1 MTNAISSKN
10 RSLLHTILLLAWPAI
25 LQEALQTIVQYIDT
39 AMVGR
44 IGADASAAVGLTTSM
59 TWLVNSPAFAIGIG
73 VLACIA
79 EAIGAGKPEKAREF
93 GIQALY
99 FAAILGIGLGIITLA
114 ISPFLPGWLGAD
126 PRIRREAG
134 LYFGI
139 ICAPMIFR
147 VFSILL
153 SSVLRGAGDT
163 KSPMY
168 ANLAMNLVNLVLN
181 YFLIYGPRTLS
192 LGSLRLSLPGAGLG
206 VVGAALGSAIAY
218 CVGGILMFLAYY
230 RNPLLCPRGCPL
242 RLKKPLALR
251 CLRIGIPVALERI
264 SACLGQVV
272 FISLVARLGTLALA
286 THSIA
291 ITAEQ
296 AFYIPG
302 YGMQAAASTMAGN
315 ALGAG
320 DQQQFSTVTRMIV
333 SITVG
338 LMVITG
344 GLLFA
349 FPGFMMS
356 IFSPDAEVIAG
367 GVVVLRIVAVS
378 EPLFGAVIIFEGLFN
393 GIGDTKAPFIISI
406 FAMWGVRI
414 IGSLLCIH
422 LLHGGLW
429 TLWCC
434 MVADNTVRCVL
445 LAYRY
450 LRGMWQKKFLPVPR
464 HRKEGSYYE

>member
-1 MTNAISSKN
+1 MEKRISDNN
-10 RSLLHTILLLAWPAI
+10 RKLLHTIFLLAWPAI
-25 LQEALQTIVQYIDT
+25 LQEALQTVVQYIDT

-44 IGADASAAVGLTTSM
+44 IGANASAAVGLTTSM
-59 TWLVNSPAFAIGIG
+59 TWLVNSPPFAIGIG

-79 EAIGAGKPEKAREF
+79 ESIGAGKPEKAREF
-93 GIQALY
+93 GIQALH
-99 FAAILGIGLGIITLA
+99 FSAILGVGLGVITLA
-114 ISPFLPGWLGAD
+114 VSPFLPGWLGAA
-126 PRIRREAG
+126 PEIRRDAA
-134 LYFGI
+134 LYFAI

-147 VFSILL
+147 TFSIILG
-153 SSVLRGAGDT
+153 SVLRGAGDT

-168 ANLAMNLVNLVLN
+168 ANLTMNLVNLVCN
-181 YFLIYGPRTLS
+181 YFLIYEPQTIS
-192 LGSLRLSLPGAGLG
+192 LGSVQLHLPGAGLG
-206 VVGAALGSAIAY
+206 VVGAALGTAIAY
-218 CVGGILMFLAYY
+218 CTGGLLMFLAYY
-230 RNPLLCPRGCPL
+230 RNPLLCPRGCAL
-242 RLKKPLALR
+242 RLQKPLARR
-251 CLRIGIPVALERI
+251 CLRIGIPVALERV

-272 FISLVARLGTLALA
+272 FVSLVARLGTLALA

-320 DQQQFSTVTRMIV
+320 DQQRFRTVARFIV
-333 SITVG
+333 PITVG
-338 LMVITG
+338 LMTITG

-356 IFSPDAEVIAG
+356 IFSPDPQVIAG

-393 GIGDTKAPFIISI
+393 GIGDTRAPFVISI

-414 IGSLLCIH
+414 IGSLICIH
-422 LLHGGLW
+422 LLQGGLPL
-429 TLWCC
+429 LWCC
-434 MVADNTVRCVL
+434 MVADNTARCL
-445 LAYRY
+445 LLGYRY
-450 LRGMWQKKFLPVPR
+450 LKGAWRSRFV
-464 HRKEGSYYE
+464 HE

>member
-1 MTNAISSKN
+1 MSNKIFTKN
-10 RSLLHTILLLAWPAI
+10 RDLLRTIILLAWPAI

-39 AMVGR
+39 AMVGQ

-59 TWLVNSPAFAIGIG
+59 TWLVNSPSFAIGIG

-79 EAIGAGKPEKAREF
+79 ESIGAGKQERAREF
-93 GIQALY
+93 GIQALH
-99 FAAILGIGLGIITLA
+99 FAAFLGVGLGIITLA

-126 PRIRREAG
+126 PSIRRDAG
-134 LYFGI
+134 LYFAI
-139 ICAPMIFR
+139 ICAPMLFR
-147 VFSILL
+147 TFSIIL

-168 ANLAMNLVNLVLN
+168 ANLVMNLINLILN
-181 YFLIYGPRTLS
+181 YFLIYGPRTVS
-192 LGSLRLSLPGAGLG
+192 LGDLKLRLPGAGLG
-206 VVGAALGSAIAY
+206 VTGAALGTAIAY
-218 CVGGILMFLAYY
+218 CCGGLLMFAAYY
-230 RNPLLCPRGCPL
+230 RNPLLKPRGCSL
-242 RLKKPLALR
+242 RLVRPLAQR
-251 CLRIGIPVALERI
+251 CLRIGIPVALERV

-272 FISLVARLGTLALA
+272 FISIVARLGTLALA

-320 DQQQFSTVTRMIV
+320 DQQRFCTVTHLIV

-356 IFSPDAEVIAG
+356 IFSPDARVIAG
-367 GVVVLRIVAVS
+367 GMVVLRIVAVS
-378 EPLFGAVIIFEGLFN
+378 EPLFGAVTIFEGLFN

-422 LLHGGLW
+422 LLHGGLPM
-429 TLWCC
+429 LWCC
-434 MVADNTVRCVL
+434 MVADNTTRCAL
-445 LAYRY
+445 LSYRY
-450 LRGMWQKKFLPVPR
+450 LRGLWRRKFAQAAI
-464 HRKEGSYYE
+464 